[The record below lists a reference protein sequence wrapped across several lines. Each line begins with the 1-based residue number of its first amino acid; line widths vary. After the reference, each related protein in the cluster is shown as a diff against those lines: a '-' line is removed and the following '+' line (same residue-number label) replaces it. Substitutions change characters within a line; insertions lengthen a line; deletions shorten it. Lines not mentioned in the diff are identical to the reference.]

1 MKFKLKKGDLVVI
14 TTGKDKG
21 VRGPILAIDRDK
33 ARVFVE
39 GATLASRH
47 MKPSSTHPEGGIV
60 KKNLG
65 LHISNVM
72 LVDPLHHGDSAQTFN
87 KTALTRIGIKF
98 NEAGE
103 KIRYAKRSGTVIGSV
118 R

>member
-1 MKFKLKKGDLVVI
+1 MKCKVKKGDTVVI

-21 VRGPILAIDRDK
+21 VRGIVLAIDREK
-33 ARVFVE
+33 ERIFVE

-47 MKPSSTHPEGGIV
+47 MKPSAANPEGGIV

-65 LHISNVM
+65 VHVSNVM
-72 LVDPLHHGDSAQTFN
+72 LVDPTHQDSDEVSFSRT
-87 KTALTRIGIKF
+87 KLTRIGIKF
-98 NEAGE
+98 NDTGE
-103 KIRYAKRSGTVIGSV
+103 KVRYAKRSGTVIGSV

>member
-1 MKFKLKKGDLVVI
+1 MKIKLKKGDLVVI

-21 VRGPILAIDRDK
+21 VRGSVLAIDRD
-33 ARVFVE
+33 RSRIFVE

-47 MKPSSTHPEGGIV
+47 MKPSSTHPEGGII

-72 LVDPLHHGDSAQTFN
+72 LVDPASQNENTQTFS
-87 KTALTRIGIKF
+87 KAALTRIGIKF

>member
-1 MKFKLKKGDLVVI
+1 MKIKLKKGDLVVI
-14 TTGKDKG
+14 TAGKDKG
-21 VRGPILAIDRDK
+21 VRGAVLAIDREK
-33 ARVFVE
+33 GRIFVE

-72 LVDPLHHGDSAQTFN
+72 LIDPLHKDGSAHTLP

-103 KIRYAKRSGTVIGSV
+103 KVRYAKRSGTVIGSV

>member
-14 TTGKDKG
+14 IAGKDKG
-21 VRGPILAIDRDK
+21 VRGAVLAIDRAK
-33 ARVFVE
+33 ERIFVE

-72 LVDPLHHGDSAQTFN
+72 LVDPLHKDDIAQTLP